1 MSDQQRGLNINII
14 EIIRKFLWPFGIFR
28 DASRGDQFERAA
40 AYRHNREVRGCLPYY
55 MSNCLLVSILLA
67 GAGASLEDAH
77 NLVASTLCWIM
88 LTYMISELA
97 VLSAIYLVLSV
108 RES

>member
-1 MSDQQRGLNINII
+1 MSQQQRGIDII
-14 EIIRKFLWPFGIFR
+14 DTIRKFLWPVGIFR
-28 DASRGDQFERAA
+28 NASNGSQFERAA

-77 NLVASTLCWIM
+77 NLVASTLCWLM

-97 VLSAIYLVLSV
+97 VLSAIYLVLTV
-108 RES
+108 RDT